1 MTLRARAAERTRAEE
16 AAGAGLVNFGIMVT
30 ATVLDPADEAD
41 ARAAVD
47 NLAGTARV
55 RLRPVYGAQDSAFA
69 AALPLGLVLS
79 RHLKVPAEL
88 RDKL

>member
-1 MTLRARAAERTRAEE
+1 M
-16 AAGAGLVNFGIMVT
+16 NFGIMVT

-69 AALPLGLVLS
+69 SALPLGLIPA
-79 RHLKVPAEL
+79 RHRRVSPDL
-88 RDKL
+88 REQL